1 MTLEELAMLADEY
14 ETVNVSSD
22 IIKVLLNAYEMAQEY
37 QWWLDKTQA
46 GAFPVNDDIA
56 E

>member
-14 ETVNVSSD
+14 DTVNVSSD
-22 IIKVLLNAYEMAQEY
+22 LIKVLLNAYDMAQEY

-46 GAFPVNDDIA
+46 GAFPVIDDIA
-56 E
+56 D